1 MNEKP
6 DTFDFYEDKKKN
18 SNKIILVTGGAGFIG
33 SNFIKFIL
41 DKYPDYKVINFDKLT
56 YAGNLNNLSSVEE
69 NRNYVFVKGDVADK
83 KDVKN
88 VFEEFDPDFVI
99 HFAAESHVD
108 KSIINPEIFL
118 QTNVLGTQIIL
129 NFARE
134 HNVTKFILISTD
146 EVYGSLGKQGSWKED
161 APISPNN
168 PYAASKA
175 AADLLIRVAHQT
187 YGQRVNIIRSC
198 NNYGP
203 FQFPEKLIP
212 LMIYNSLHNKELPVF
227 GDGKYIRSWLH
238 VQDHCRAID
247 LVLHSGKTGEIYNV
261 GSDDEWEN
269 LQLVEYILEK
279 LGKPKSLIQYVL
291 DRPGHDF
298 RYSLDFSKIKNELGW
313 KPQIKFENGL
323 EQTIEWY
330 KTHLDWVE
338 EIYSG
343 EYMNYYQKV
352 YKQDF

>member
-212 LMIYNSLHNKELPVF
+212 
-227 GDGKYIRSWLH
+227 
-238 VQDHCRAID
+238 
-247 LVLHSGKTGEIYNV
+247 
-261 GSDDEWEN
+261 
-269 LQLVEYILEK
+269 
-279 LGKPKSLIQYVL
+279 
-291 DRPGHDF
+291 
-298 RYSLDFSKIKNELGW
+298 
-313 KPQIKFENGL
+313 
-323 EQTIEWY
+323 
-330 KTHLDWVE
+330 
-338 EIYSG
+338 
-343 EYMNYYQKV
+343 
-352 YKQDF
+352 

>member
-175 AADLLIRVAHQT
+175 AADLLIRVAHQI
-187 YGQRVNIIRSC
+187 YPQLASCSRSLSRHRPC
-198 NNYGP
+198 LAFRKN
-203 FQFPEKLIP
+203 
-212 LMIYNSLHNKELPVF
+212 
-227 GDGKYIRSWLH
+227 R
-238 VQDHCRAID
+238 R
-247 LVLHSGKTGEIYNV
+247 
-261 GSDDEWEN
+261 N
-269 LQLVEYILEK
+269 L
-279 LGKPKSLIQYVL
+279 
-291 DRPGHDF
+291 
-298 RYSLDFSKIKNELGW
+298 
-313 KPQIKFENGL
+313 
-323 EQTIEWY
+323 
-330 KTHLDWVE
+330 
-338 EIYSG
+338 
-343 EYMNYYQKV
+343 
-352 YKQDF
+352 